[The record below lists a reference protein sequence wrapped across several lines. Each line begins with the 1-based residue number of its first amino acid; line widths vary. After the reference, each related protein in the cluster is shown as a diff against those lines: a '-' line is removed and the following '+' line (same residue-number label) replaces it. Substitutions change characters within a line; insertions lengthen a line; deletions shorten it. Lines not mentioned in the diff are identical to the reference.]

1 MLFLSFVW
9 FAVKSVLPGD
19 DLARLLM
26 ELSIVI
32 TSKDSSWVDL
42 PSSFLLS
49 LASSLD
55 SLPVPIALE
64 VRRVASPHGSFFR
77 SARPSATSPPLF
89 LAWQGGNATRDGT
102 LEVPRCVAEC
112 LGFREGERVEVRARS
127 YESLAAADVVQVE
140 PATVE
145 DWEVLELNPGFL
157 EARIQEQVHPR
168 AASDGPAGSASTSW
182 TPVSPDRLLIGGC
195 HVNAKPTLRVP

>member
-1 MLFLSFVW
+1 
-9 FAVKSVLPGD
+9 
-19 DLARLLM
+19 M

-42 PSSFLLS
+42 PASFLLS
-49 LASSLD
+49 LSSSLE
-55 SLPVPIALE
+55 SLPVPLALE
-64 VRRVASPHGSFFR
+64 VRRVASPHGSIFR
-77 SARPSATSPPLF
+77 AARPPAVSPPLF

-112 LGFREGERVEVRARS
+112 LGFREGDRVEVRARS
-127 YESLAAADVVQVE
+127 YESIAAADVVQVE

-157 EARIQEQVHPR
+157 EARIQEQVR
-168 AASDGPAGSASTSW
+168 SSSA
-182 TPVSPDRLLIGGC
+182 
-195 HVNAKPTLRVP
+195 